1 MSHAQLLESDQVLL
15 QKLVDQF
22 GLDSPTQAQLAH
34 VIQCSPFAANSLE
47 RHPDLLTVL
56 LNTAKDETP
65 LAGLEQRFTRQFSAQ
80 PNELEPAE
88 FARRLRI
95 LRRQEMLIIAWRDL
109 TGIDDTK
116 TTLEALSFFAD
127 FAVSQALN
135 FHQTRLINRFGQPR
149 LAENNQPAY
158 PVVIGMGKLGGNE
171 LNYSSDIDLI
181 FAYEAEGETDGRRC
195 ISNAEFFIRLGQQLI
210 RALNEVT
217 AEGFV
222 FRVDMRL
229 RPHGDEGPLALGFDA
244 IELYYTTQGREWER
258 YAWIKARVI
267 AGDAQT
273 GQQLMDM
280 LRPFV
285 FRRYLDFGAFA
296 QLREIKRMIERE
308 MSTAA
313 MQNNIKLGPGGI
325 REIEFIAQLFQLLRG
340 GREPQLQA
348 RGLVYVLDCLNQMGE
363 LADEVVSDLKTAYD
377 FLRRAEN
384 RLQMQYDQQTQTL
397 PEDAQNRS
405 RLATAMGFTDWE
417 TFLSQLDVHR
427 NQVHHHFSQVLRLPD
442 EDQQDDDQVAGV
454 WKATLSEEQRVD
466 VLDSLGFA
474 EPDKVDAVIQSWRT
488 QQSPYLTDVVARR
501 LDDLMPDL
509 LRDIAEYRDDSA
521 TIDRMLDL
529 LAAILRRSVYVALL
543 IEQPQA
549 RRQLV
554 RLFHA
559 SPWIAELLTQ
569 HPILLDELIDPET
582 LYSPPDKAALAQEL
596 DDLLKKCPDDEE
608 RTLDELR
615 RFKQLAILRV
625 AAADIV
631 GALPVM
637 RVSDQLTWIA
647 EVILDVVVQKAHQ
660 QIAQRHGLPSALDE
674 HGQTYTPGF
683 AVIGYGKLGG
693 IELGYGS
700 DLDLVFLHNSTAE
713 QAVTTGRRSIDNS
726 LFFARVA
733 QKVVHMLNI
742 RTPAGV
748 LYEVDTRLRPDGVG
762 GLLVS
767 SIRAYEHY
775 QNENAWTWEIQALC
789 RARFITGDADVAQ
802 RFEHIR
808 KAVLSSSRDQ
818 TQLLKDVVAMRGK
831 MRENINKTPAGRFH
845 LKQDI
850 GGITDIEFLVQYL
863 LLKQAKSYPEILAVT
878 DNIRQLEAM
887 LNCDLISEEDCHALT
902 QAYRNLRDAGHRRTL
917 KGQDSVVEDTVFQNQ
932 REQVI
937 ELWKKLLGIAP
948 PMREADAEQIQ

>member
-1 MSHAQLLESDQVLL
+1 VPDSELAERDQALFDR
-15 QKLVDQF
+15 LVDTF
-22 GLDSPTQAQLAH
+22 SLKPDTQAALAH
-34 VIQCSPFAANSLE
+34 VISCSPFAANSLE
-47 RHPDLLTVL
+47 RNPDLLTVFL
-56 LNTAKDETP
+56 KTQHDPTP
-65 LAGLEQRFTRQFSAQ
+65 FTELEQRFTQLFGND
-80 PNELEPAE
+80 PNALEPPE
-88 FARRLRI
+88 FARRLRL

-109 TGIDDTK
+109 TGIDDTN
-116 TTLEALSFFAD
+116 TTLKALSHFAD
-127 FAVSQALN
+127 FAIAQALDY
-135 FHQTRLINRFGQPR
+135 HQNRLLKRFGQPR
-149 LAENNQPAY
+149 LAENNQPVY

-181 FAYEAEGETDGRRC
+181 FAYESEGETDGRRS

-229 RPHGDEGPLALGFDA
+229 RPYGDEGPLALGFDA
-244 IELYYTTQGREWER
+244 IEIYYTTQGREWER
-258 YAWIKARVI
+258 YAWIKARVV
-267 AGDAQT
+267 AGDKNT
-273 GQQLMDM
+273 GQTLMQL

-285 FRRYLDFGAFA
+285 YRRYLDFGAFA

-308 MSTAA
+308 MSSAA

-325 REIEFIAQLFQLLRG
+325 REIEFIGQLFQLLRG

-348 RGLVYVLDCLNQMGE
+348 RSLLHVLDCLQEMGE
-363 LADEVVSDLKTAYD
+363 LEADVVADLKSAYD
-377 FLRRAEN
+377 FLRRTEN

-397 PEDAQNRS
+397 PDNEQDRA
-405 RLATAMGFTDWE
+405 RLAAAMNYENWPE
-417 TFLSQLDVHR
+417 FLDALNQHR
-427 NQVHHHFSQVLRLPD
+427 DRVHHHFTQVLRLPND
-442 EDQQDDDQVAGV
+442 EHDNDDPVADV
-454 WKATLSEEQRVD
+454 WKATLPQAERVR
-466 VLDSLGFA
+466 VLGELGFA
-474 EPDKVDAVIQSWRT
+474 QPEQVDTVIQAWRAE
-488 QQSPYLTDVVARR
+488 QSPNLNNTVARR

-521 TIDRMLDL
+521 TLDRMLDL
-529 LAAILRRSVYVALL
+529 LAAIMRRSVYVALL

-559 SPWIAELLTQ
+559 SPWIAALLTQ

-582 LYSPPDKAALAQEL
+582 LYSPPNKQALAREL
-596 DDLLKKCPDDEE
+596 DELMKKCPNDEE
-608 RTLDELR
+608 QALDELR
-615 RFKQLAILRV
+615 RFKQLATLRV

-647 EVILDVVVQKAHQ
+647 EVILDVVVKRAHE
-660 QIAQRHGLPSALDE
+660 QISKRHGLPSAVDE
-674 HGQTYTPGF
+674 HGNTYTPGF

-700 DLDLVFLHNSTAE
+700 DLDLVFLHNSTGD
-713 QAVTTGRRSIDNS
+713 QAMTTGKRVIDNS

-733 QKVVHMLNI
+733 QKVIHMLSI

-775 QNENAWTWEIQALC
+775 QKENAWTWEIQALC
-789 RARFITGDADVAQ
+789 RARFITGDDDVAK
-802 RFEHIR
+802 RFAQIR
-808 KAVLSSSRDQ
+808 QQVLSTPRDQ
-818 TQLLKDVVAMRGK
+818 VKTLKEVVSMRGK
-831 MRENINKTPAGRFH
+831 MRENTDKTPSGFFH
-845 LKQDI
+845 LKQDV

-863 LLKQAKSYPEILAVT
+863 LLTNAHDCQQILDYT
-878 DNIRQLEAM
+878 DNIRQLESM
-887 LNCDLISEEDCHALT
+887 LDCGIISEADCHKLT

-917 KGQDSVVEDTVFQNQ
+917 KGRDSVVEDTVFQDQ
-932 REQVI
+932 RDQVCEI
-937 ELWKKLLGIAP
+937 WQRLLNTPP
-948 PMREADAEQIQ
+948 PMQASDAP